1 MYNLH
6 QLGWYSFQQLA
17 ITVAKEVFG
26 QTVGTFLPSNDGGR
40 DGCFTGT
47 WVKSKH
53 ESVEGTYVFQCK
65 FTNKVNRRL
74 KSSDIDD
81 ELVKVKKL
89 VDKGVCD
96 FYILFTNNGV
106 SGRTEDS
113 LAKRFADIGVKHF
126 KIYDNEWIVQTI
138 RENNR
143 LRIMV
148 PRVYGLGDLSQILD
162 ARVYDQGKEL
172 LASLKDEFAKFVIT
186 SSYKRAAKAINQHGF
201 VLLIGGPASGK
212 TTIASSLAMAAMDLW
227 KSMTMK
233 LRNADEVVQHWN
245 PDEPGQFFWIDDA
258 FGVTR
263 YESSLVQR
271 WNLAMPH
278 VKAMIKK
285 NVRIIMTSRDYIYEE
300 ARKDLKVGAFPL
312 LNESM
317 VVIDVLKLTDDEKR
331 QILYNHIKMG
341 DQPREFKTS
350 IKPFLETASTLRE
363 FLPETAR
370 RLGTKLHT
378 KTLYLTDY
386 HLKDF
391 VIRQREFFIDL
402 LHNLEK
408 HLIAALALI
417 YMNDERLSSP
427 LELSDEESKSIEQLD
442 SSKGKCVTALQAM
455 RNNLVQLIDG
465 ETESYWR
472 FKHPTIGDAFS
483 DYIKESPE
491 LIEIY
496 LRGCNVE
503 KLIHQVTCGNLKLK
517 NTIVIPAKF
526 YPLMLERLEK
536 FTESKDYKHE
546 WSAIWGAERDVLDF
560 LAKRCSKDF
569 LKLYIDTNP
578 DIFNKVVA
586 PGPYLEISAE
596 GELAS
601 KLHAFDLLPEE
612 NRLQFVKNVTRYAV
626 QGQNLYV
633 FKLTK
638 ISSVFTKEELTE
650 LRKQVI
656 DTIVPVVKKI
666 RTEKEIQFDD
676 SDDAE
681 QHMSTLVEVLEI
693 LESEFDDHTDIAVKA
708 KEELEN
714 IKKWVA
720 SNEEKDQMTEREKLA
735 DEEDED
741 ELTKGRSIFDDID
754 SEA

>member
-1 MYNLH
+1 MYNLY

-17 ITVAKEVFG
+17 IMVAKEVFG
-26 QTVGTFLPSNDGGR
+26 QTVATFLPSNDGGR

-74 KSSDIDD
+74 KPSDIDD
-81 ELVKVKKL
+81 EFDKVKKL

-106 SGRTEDS
+106 SGRTEES

-138 RENNR
+138 KENSR

-172 LASLKDEFAKFVIT
+172 LASLKDEFGKFVIT
-186 SSYKRAAKAINQHGF
+186 SSYRRAAKAVNQHGF

-233 LRNADEVVQHWN
+233 LRNADEVVQRWN
-245 PDEPGQFFWIDDA
+245 PNEPGQFFWIDDA

-263 YESSLVQR
+263 YESNLVQR

-300 ARKDLKVGAFPL
+300 ARKDLKLGAFPL
-312 LNESM
+312 LNESK
-317 VVIDVLKLTDDEKR
+317 VVIDVLKLADDEKR
-331 QILYNHIKMG
+331 QILYNHLKMG
-341 DQPREFKTS
+341 DQPREFKTE
-350 IKPFLETASTLRE
+350 IKRFLEMTSTLKE

-378 KTLYLTDY
+378 KTLHLTEY
-386 HLKDF
+386 HVKNF

-402 LHNLEK
+402 LHNLDK

-417 YMNDERLSSP
+417 YMNDERLNSP
-427 LELSDEESKSIEQLD
+427 LDLSTEELKSVEHLD
-442 SSKGKCVTALQAM
+442 STKGKCVTALQAM

-465 ETESYWR
+465 DDKSYWK

-496 LRGCNVE
+496 LRGCDVE

-526 YPLMLERLEK
+526 YPLMLARLDK

-546 WSAIWGAERDVLDF
+546 WSAIWGAERDIFDF
-560 LAKRCSKDF
+560 LAKRCSKEF
-569 LKLYIDTNP
+569 LKLYIDAHP
-578 DIFNKVVA
+578 DIFDKVA
-586 PGPYLEISAE
+586 TPGPYLEISAE
-596 GELAS
+596 GELTS
-601 KLHAFDLLPEE
+601 KLHEFDLLPEK
-612 NRLQFVKNVTRYAV
+612 NRLQFVKNVIRYAIK
-626 QGQNLYV
+626 GQNLYV
-633 FKLTK
+633 FKMKK
-638 ISSVFTKEELTE
+638 ISSLFTNEELVE
-650 LRKQVI
+650 LRKQVT
-656 DTIVPVVKKI
+656 DTIVPVVQKI
-666 RTEKEIQFDD
+666 RAEKEIQFDS
-676 SDDAE
+676 SDDPG
-681 QHMSTLVEVLEI
+681 QHMSTLIEVLEI
-693 LESEFDDHTDIAVKA
+693 LESEFVSQSHIALKA
-708 KEELEN
+708 TEEIEK
-714 IKKWVA
+714 IKTWVA
-720 SNEEKDQMTEREKLA
+720 SNEEKEQMTEREKLA
-735 DEEDED
+735 DEGDED
-741 ELTKGRSIFDDID
+741 ELSKDRSIFDDVD
-754 SEA
+754 SEI

>member
-17 ITVAKEVFG
+17 ITIAKEVFG
-26 QTVGTFLPSNDGGR
+26 QTVGSFLPTNDAGR
-40 DGCFTGT
+40 DGCFTGI
-47 WVKSKH
+47 WKKNKH

-74 KSSDIDD
+74 KPSDVDD
-81 ELVKVKKL
+81 EFTKVKKL

-106 SGRTEDS
+106 SGRTEEL
-113 LAKRFADIGVKHF
+113 LAKRFSGIGVKYF
-126 KIYDNEWIVQTI
+126 KIFDNEWIVQTI
-138 RENNR
+138 KENSR
-143 LRIMV
+143 LRILV
-148 PRVYGLGDLSQILD
+148 PRVYGLGDLTKILD

-172 LASLKDEFAKFVIT
+172 LASLKDEFGKFVIT
-186 SSYKRAAKAINQHGF
+186 SSYRRAAKAINQHGF

-233 LRNADEVVQHWN
+233 LRNADEVVQRWD

-300 ARKDLKVGAFPL
+300 ARKELKVGAFPL
-312 LNESM
+312 LNESK
-317 VVIDVLKLTDDEKR
+317 VVIDVLKLTDEEKR

-341 DQPREFKTS
+341 DQHREFKTA
-350 IKPFLETASTLRE
+350 IKPFLEMAATSTQ

-370 RLGTKLHT
+370 RLGTRLHT
-378 KTLYLTDY
+378 KTLHLSDY
-386 HLKDF
+386 YVKDF

-402 LHNLEK
+402 LHNLDK

-427 LELSDEESKSIEQLD
+427 LDLSSEELKSVEQLD
-442 SSKGKCVTALQAM
+442 STKGKCVTALHAM

-465 ETESYWR
+465 EDESYWK

-496 LRGCNVE
+496 IRGCDVG
-503 KLIHQVTCGNLKLK
+503 KLIHQATCGNLKLN

-526 YPLMLERLEK
+526 FPLMLARLEK
-536 FTESKDYKHE
+536 FTESKEYKHE
-546 WSAIWGAERDVLDF
+546 WSAIWGAERDILEF
-560 LAKRCSKDF
+560 LAKRCSKEF
-569 LKLYIDTNP
+569 LKLYISAHANILD
-578 DIFNKVVA
+578 KVAA

-601 KLHAFDLLPEE
+601 KLNEFGLLPEKT
-612 NRLQFVKNVTRYAV
+612 RVQFVKNIFRYAV
-626 QGQNLYV
+626 QGRNLYV
-633 FKLTK
+633 FKMKK
-638 ISSVFTKEELTE
+638 ISALLNRKELAD
-650 LRKQVI
+650 LRKQVTN
-656 DTIVPVVKKI
+656 TIIPMVQKV
-666 RTEKEIQFDD
+666 RAEKETQFDS
-676 SDDAE
+676 SDDPG

-693 LESEFDDHTDIAVKA
+693 LESEFQADSDISTKA
-708 KEELEN
+708 TEELEN
-714 IKKWVA
+714 IKNWVA
-720 SNEEKDQMTEREKLA
+720 SNEEKDEMKEREKLA
-735 DEEDED
+735 DDDDED
-741 ELTKGRSIFDDID
+741 ELSKDRSIFDDVD